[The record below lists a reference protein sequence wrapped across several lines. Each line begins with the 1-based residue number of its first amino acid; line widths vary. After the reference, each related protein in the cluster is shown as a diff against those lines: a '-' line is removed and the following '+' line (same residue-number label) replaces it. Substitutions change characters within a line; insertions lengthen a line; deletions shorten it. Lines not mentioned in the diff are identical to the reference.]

1 MYTGFYACTIVFDA
15 QQGHKIACWAK
26 ISKPCTRLSLYFSL
40 FLTEYHFYKLCNIL
54 YVGKTIDPLHER
66 VNGHRSKFYY
76 VVRHSGIV
84 VEDCGDEQ
92 ILGAHLVHAHNLK
105 TKNDF
110 NSSYR
115 IFVLAHVN
123 PTSLRKTEQS
133 WIDKLRTRRPFGL
146 NKNNSVG

>member
-1 MYTGFYACTIVFDA
+1 MLVKQLTLCMSVSMV
-15 QQGHKIACWAK
+15 IA
-26 ISKPCTRLSLYFSL
+26 
-40 FLTEYHFYKLCNIL
+40 
-54 YVGKTIDPLHER
+54 
-66 VNGHRSKFYY
+66 RSFNH
-76 VVRHSGIV
+76 VVRNRGITA
-84 VEDCGDEQ
+84 EDCDDEQ
-92 ILGAHLVHAHNLK
+92 IIGAHLVHAHNLK